1 MATSTRIQVI
11 LSPEVAETLQVLA
24 RIEKRSVSNL
34 GSRIIEEYLSS
45 PEVTENIKLAE
56 LKAKITNEKIRGALE
71 GANLSHDKLLRL
83 TQILQLDADQ

>member
-24 RIEKRSVSNL
+24 KIEKRSVSNL
-34 GSRIIEEYLSS
+34 GSRIIEEYLAS

-56 LKAKITNEKIRGALE
+56 LKAQITNEKIRGALE

-83 TQILQLDADQ
+83 TQILLTDEDG

>member
-34 GSRIIEEYLSS
+34 GSRIIEDYLAS
-45 PEVTENIKLAE
+45 PEVTENIKLADM
-56 LKAKITNEKIRGALE
+56 KAKITNERIRDALE
-71 GANLSHDKLLRL
+71 HSDLPHDKLLRL
-83 TQILQLDADQ
+83 TSILLDDC